1 VKSAA
6 HGEWQGARSRR
17 LDRLLDAHKAAEG
30 AGAPG
35 RRWRTEQINWSLA
48 LLLAAE
54 FQGYARDLHNEAGN
68 SFAILAAQGNPT
80 LETILKT
87 RMTQNRQ
94 LDRGNANP
102 GNLGTDFK
110 ILGLDLWGDLKTQW
124 PGLAPKWSVNLAE
137 LNQAPQRHRSFAE
150 QHDRVD
156 ERQLAY
162 YLEVAQVT
170 GRFGRQDGR
179 CSSEPLEGPVQDWR
193 PVAAGRRHT
202 VNTRPKLGDVVA
214 VRQGRYVVRARV
226 IESYRSPTGP
236 RVTVRVPADPAPDD
250 DTSTFSYSVDDLE
263 AVAA

>member
-137 LNQAPQRHRSFAE
+137 LNQARNAIAHSQSSTIESMSVNLRTIWKWRRSL
-150 QHDRVD
+150 DG
-156 ERQLAY
+156 LA
-162 YLEVAQVT
+162 
-170 GRFGRQDGR
+170 DKM
-179 CSSEPLEGPVQDWR
+179 D
-193 PVAAGRRHT
+193 
-202 VNTRPKLGDVVA
+202 DVVA
-214 VRQGRYVVRARV
+214 SHLKDLFKIG
-226 IESYRSPTGP
+226 
-236 RVTVRVPADPAPDD
+236 DPWQLGGGTP
-250 DTSTFSYSVDDLE
+250 
-263 AVAA
+263 

>member
-1 VKSAA
+1 
-6 HGEWQGARSRR
+6 
-17 LDRLLDAHKAAEG
+17 LLDAHKAAEG

-137 LNQAPQRHRSFAE
+137 LNQARNAIAHSQSSTIESMSVNLRTIWKWRRSL
-150 QHDRVD
+150 DG
-156 ERQLAY
+156 LA
-162 YLEVAQVT
+162 
-170 GRFGRQDGR
+170 DKM
-179 CSSEPLEGPVQDWR
+179 D
-193 PVAAGRRHT
+193 
-202 VNTRPKLGDVVA
+202 DVVA
-214 VRQGRYVVRARV
+214 SHLKDLFKIG
-226 IESYRSPTGP
+226 
-236 RVTVRVPADPAPDD
+236 DPWQLGGGTP
-250 DTSTFSYSVDDLE
+250 
-263 AVAA
+263 